1 MEQSPHRTR
10 PPHLGARRVV
20 PASREGRRAAAR
32 RLRHR
37 LRRSRPALRRAARAR
52 RGAPAPRAALP
63 PAPGRGAAAP
73 GPPGLGR
80 RSALQPAL
88 PPAPR
93 RPARARQR
101 GAAEEPR
108 RPAVRPA
115 PGPHEAAVGDLAR
128 RRPAGR
134 SLRARRQ
141 EPPRARR
148 RHRGRRHHDGALR
161 PRARTPRSVAPPAAH
176 AGRRSRCRAPPS
188 CSATRCSSAR
198 PSPAE
203 LARTARAVV
212 RTPRHLLQAGR
223 DGLQAMGALAVRR
236 HAPGAADAA
245 ERQGRPA
252 PPLHLGRRRARRRC
266 SASRTASAAR
276 STTPCSRSSPAR
288 SGASCATA
296 ASRPRDWLLRALVP
310 VLVRGSSHAD
320 ALGNEV
326 APMWVQLPVGIEDP
340 VRQHAAI
347 RDATAGAEDSRAGG
361 RRAHADRA
369 RRLRARRRS

>member
-20 PASREGRRAAAR
+20 PASREGRRAPAR

-37 LRRSRPALRRAARAR
+37 LRRSRPALRRAARAH

-63 PAPGRGAAAP
+63 PAPGRGPAAP

-93 RPARARQR
+93 RPARPRQR

-134 SLRARRQ
+134 PLRARRQ

-148 RHRGRRHHDGALR
+148 RDRGRRHHD
-161 PRARTPRSVAPPAAH
+161 
-176 AGRRSRCRAPPS
+176 
-188 CSATRCSSAR
+188 
-198 PSPAE
+198 
-203 LARTARAVV
+203 RAV
-212 RTPRHLLQAGR
+212 RS
-223 DGLQAMGALAVRR
+223 
-236 HAPGAADAA
+236 
-245 ERQGRPA
+245 
-252 PPLHLGRRRARRRC
+252 RARRREGEREPPP
-266 SASRTASAAR
+266 ARRWAPQPLPSAAQ
-276 STTPCSRSSPAR
+276 
-288 SGASCATA
+288 
-296 ASRPRDWLLRALVP
+296 LL
-310 VLVRGSSHAD
+310 GD
-320 ALGNEV
+320 ALFE
-326 APMWVQLPVGIEDP
+326 
-340 VRQHAAI
+340 R
-347 RDATAGAEDSRAGG
+347 ATQPGRARPHGAR
-361 RRAHADRA
+361 RRAHAAPACCRPAATGCRRWA
-369 RRLRARRRS
+369 RSPSPACARRRRRR